1 MSTRHWRTL
10 KGSLCLPHPLNWF
23 CWVTTI
29 TVIMIHHLFTKY
41 QLYPMNNPLCP
52 TSSGNPTPPPSPNPR
67 QTTSVRYKL
76 KFKYSAN
83 NYIRT
88 LLLRLPFPLGFS
100 LLVSFGF
107 FSFLTGGLPL
117 PAVFLS
123 RAPFSLP
130 LAGAPPKKA
139 RMSWTE
145 KLHYLV
151 TCRKPTTVRVTNIKV
166 SELTD
171 MDIVKKNWFTR
182 QCLASCRQINNSASR
197 HLWTRVFSDRDH

>member
-1 MSTRHWRTL
+1 MSSSSIKLVLSSNHNHCDYDTPFIHKVSTISDEQP
-10 KGSLCLPHPLNWF
+10 SLSHILRQP
-23 CWVTTI
+23 
-29 TVIMIHHLFTKY
+29 Y
-41 QLYPMNNPLCP
+41 
-52 TSSGNPTPPPSPNPR
+52 PPPLPQP
-67 QTTSVRYKL
+67 TTDDFSQIQI

-123 RAPFSLP
+123 RAPFPLP

-171 MDIVKKNWFTR
+171 MDIVKKN
-182 QCLASCRQINNSASR
+182 
-197 HLWTRVFSDRDH
+197 